1 MFVYCPKCGHLERLG
16 SSGSCPVCGHIRYFV
31 PQEYLS
37 KNGNLFAS
45 QQIRTDFIHNV
56 IEKNPEYD
64 PQLAVRKDQILQTR
78 QQQHQQ
84 QVAQKVSQY
93 QASRPVPKC
102 PVCGSTSLSA
112 ISTVGKFA
120 KIYAFGLYGAG
131 DLGKQRRCN
140 SCGHKF

>member
-1 MFVYCPKCGHLERLG
+1 MFVYCPRCGNLERLG
-16 SSGSCPVCGHIRYFV
+16 YSGSCPVCNHVRYFV

-37 KNGNLFAS
+37 KNGNLFLT

-64 PQLAVRKDQILQTR
+64 PELAKQRNLILQEKQQNR
-78 QQQHQQ
+78 QL
-84 QVAQKVSQY
+84 QVAQKVSEY
-93 QASRPVPKC
+93 QASRPIPKC

-112 ISTVGKFA
+112 ISTVGKIA